1 MLRPRNFVARS
12 PLLCKGGVH
21 ERSQS
26 GKRQQQKQA
35 MEQEINDIKILDEE
49 QEDRQ
54 RLNRRR

>member
-12 PLLCKGGVH
+12 PLLRKGGVH

-35 MEQEINDIKILDEE
+35 LEQEVNNIEIQDEDGESE
-49 QEDRQ
+49 QETES
-54 RLNRRR
+54 